1 MIRCNYI
8 KDEYGY
14 IVIGTARE
22 IKSIE
27 NHLRR
32 LWAMDIENVAPVF
45 TEPAKYNMDKMYGI
59 SICENEWRKEF
70 VVISGTTALQILAA
84 GLVELD

>member
-22 IKSIE
+22 IKNIE
-27 NHLRR
+27 NHFRKL
-32 LWAMDIENVAPVF
+32 LASGFESVVPVF

-59 SICENEWRKEF
+59 SIRENEWRKEF
-70 VVISGTTALQILAA
+70 VIISDTTALQILAA